1 MLTLGRAMSGAI
13 AEAETTRAEASAL
26 LAAMSDEELGV
37 RIDAAAFLAAGE
49 TYLDRYEDAFRHAT
63 RARALGRATG
73 STHPT
78 LVTTLGT
85 SHFMLGR
92 LAEAAAVLDAGIE
105 ASRLSTV
112 SRTVAWALHTRSYVA
127 WLTGDIAEGLAMAE
141 EAVERAARLDESIVS
156 GWSAVMHAVLSL
168 PAGSSEHVVE
178 QLLRSGGGEELPFMA
193 GAWRVMGLDV
203 LARSLLAV
211 GRRDE
216 AARVASNAQERAAA
230 LGLPVAG
237 AWAHRAL
244 AAVALHD
251 GEAHAAAKLAIASAQ
266 LAEGAGVRVE
276 AALSRMLAGR
286 ALAAAGDGD
295 AAAAEFELA
304 ASVFEA
310 CGAGPHRDA
319 AEQELRRLGRR
330 IHRRSR
336 AAAGGKGL
344 ASLTGRERQ
353 ITALVVER
361 KTNSQIAAEL
371 FLSPKTVETHL
382 RNVFC
387 KVGVASRVELA
398 RLVERG

>member
-1 MLTLGRAMSGAI
+1 M
-13 AEAETTRAEASAL
+13 
-26 LAAMSDEELGV
+26 
-37 RIDAAAFLAAGE
+37 
-49 TYLDRYEDAFRHAT
+49 
-63 RARALGRATG
+63 
-73 STHPT
+73 
-78 LVTTLGT
+78 
-85 SHFMLGR
+85 
-92 LAEAAAVLDAGIE
+92 
-105 ASRLSTV
+105 
-112 SRTVAWALHTRSYVA
+112 A

-141 EAVERAARLDESIVS
+141 EAVQRAAHLDESIVS
-156 GWSAVMHAVLSL
+156 VWSAVMHAVLSL
-168 PAGSSEHVVE
+168 PAGSSEQVVE

-211 GRRDE
+211 GRRDD
-216 AARVASNAQERAAA
+216 AARVAGHAQARAAA

-251 GEAHAAAKLAIASAQ
+251 GEPRAAAELALASAQ

-286 ALAAAGDGD
+286 ALAAADDGD
-295 AAAAEFELA
+295 AAAAQFELA
-304 ASVFEA
+304 AAVFDA
-310 CGAGPHRDA
+310 CGAGRHREA
-319 AEQELRRLGRR
+319 AELELRRLGRR

-336 AAAGGKGL
+336 AAAGGEGL
-344 ASLTGRERQ
+344 ESLTGRERQ

-361 KTNSQIAAEL
+361 KTNSEIAAEL

-382 RNVFC
+382 RNIFC